1 MKNNY
6 RKYFLAS
13 DSTRMFLYAM
23 LLPYVAVFLLY
34 SVYSI
39 IANSINMKIDAFYE
53 TMLVLMINA
62 VFMQLCFV
70 VIYFTFVHKRRINFA
85 AASKLNV
92 KPNAWMLAISICMGF
107 ALLWFSTP
115 TMDLFE
121 RGLTAIGCNIKSDLG
136 FELNSAGTIIFAILC
151 LGILPAFVEE
161 FIFRGVIL
169 QGLRKY
175 GNCFAIIASALLFML
190 IHGNIQQTIYQFAF
204 GVLAGYLVIK
214 TGSLWVSIIIHAIN
228 NTFVITL
235 SSIQTCMGIEAV
247 ATKITAFYVIQAV
260 LYLVL
265 LALVI
270 YFGIKLLNKVKNKL
284 ENQALAASSA
294 QTAQSAQNMQDSAE
308 NVALSQENTNVQ
320 KDVVAQ
326 ENATIKEKSNIQE
339 NGVSAQVAEKDKS
352 ATQEDAEE
360 NETEIEK
367 QFAKITFKEGYAGFM
382 RDGSIK
388 KEGLTGF
395 FVALAITI
403 LNTISMFMS

>member
-34 SVYSI
+34 AVYSV
-39 IANSINMKIDAFYE
+39 IASSINMKYDSFME
-53 TMLVLMINA
+53 TLPVVMINA

-70 VIYFTFVHKRRINFA
+70 VIYFAFVHKRRINFVT
-85 AASKLNV
+85 ASKLNV
-92 KPNAWMLAISICMGF
+92 KPNAWMLAICICMGF

-121 RGLTAIGCNIKSDLG
+121 RGLIAIGCDIKSDLG

-190 IHGNIQQTIYQFAF
+190 IHGNIQQTIYQFVF

-214 TGSLWVSIIIHAIN
+214 TGSLWVSIVIHAIN

-260 LYLVL
+260 LYLIL

-284 ENQALAASSA
+284 EKQTPISA
-294 QTAQSAQNMQDSAE
+294 NAQNAQ
-308 NVALSQENTNVQ
+308 NVQESDANVTLSQEITEKTQGNMIAQNNAIIQ
-320 KDVVAQ
+320 KDVSVKD
-326 ENATIKEKSNIQE
+326 NA
-339 NGVSAQVAEKDKS
+339 VSLQDAETGKS
-352 ATQEDAEE
+352 ATQADSEEDE
-360 NETEIEK
+360 NEIEK

-395 FVALAITI
+395 FVALAIAI